1 MKDKTPV
8 AIWERWHYMK
18 KKPISHSAICRQY
31 WSTERGDW
39 NEIAWLRDNID
50 RDHWVLKDTR
60 IFFTTEKHMLTY
72 VKQFPKRWLT
82 MGKPTR

>member
-18 KKPISHSAICRQY
+18 KKLIAHAAIRRQY
-31 WSTERGDW
+31 WSAARGDW

-50 RDHWVLKDTR
+50 RDHWVLKDGR
-60 IFFTTEKHMLTY
+60 IFFTTENHMLQY
-72 VKQFPKRWLT
+72 VKQFPQKWLT